1 MKSFENAHPT
11 AALMKARLQSLA
23 TMAVT
28 QIALLL
34 MPSIANAQSGSTL
47 QLPIVTE
54 VACPVIQWM
63 QGPLGIIIFIC
74 VVAAT
79 LLIGMIAKMDWSRI
93 ITVTVIL
100 AILVGLGGIISNS
113 STLSSMLG
121 ASSCLRT
128 V

>member
-1 MKSFENAHPT
+1 MKSFVQAQP
-11 AALMKARLQSLA
+11 ADRLIQARMQSL
-23 TMAVT
+23 
-28 QIALLL
+28 QALVVMLLASLL
-34 MPSIANAQSGSTL
+34 MPGIAHAQSGSSL